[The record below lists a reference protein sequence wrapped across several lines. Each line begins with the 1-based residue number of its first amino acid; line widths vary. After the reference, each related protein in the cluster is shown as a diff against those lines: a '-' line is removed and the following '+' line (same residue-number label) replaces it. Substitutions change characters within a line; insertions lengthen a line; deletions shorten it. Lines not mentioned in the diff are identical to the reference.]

1 MHVGT
6 AIFLCANIVKNFQL
20 IVRCVV
26 WRDAEIVLNLIN
38 QKTFF

>member
-20 IVRCVV
+20 IVTYVV
-26 WRDAEIVLNLIN
+26 RHDAEILLNLIN